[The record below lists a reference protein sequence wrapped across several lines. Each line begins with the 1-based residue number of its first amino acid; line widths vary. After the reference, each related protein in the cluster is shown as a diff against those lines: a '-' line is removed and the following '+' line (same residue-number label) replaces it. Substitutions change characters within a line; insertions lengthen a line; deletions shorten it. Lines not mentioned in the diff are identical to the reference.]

1 MRRDKGLVDWV
12 GRTSRCPMAAHE
24 RPGCLLLADADP
36 VSREQRGREL
46 AELDY
51 HVWVASSLGEASAII
66 AAEQPHFA
74 IIDYKL
80 SDGSGVSLI
89 PRLVTA
95 DPAARLGQRQ
105 PPRSMRSCANY
116 RTDVGSA
123 VRRTARWKLSPDA
136 TLRKSCASWPMTSAP
151 QRVCW
156 ASTPV
161 RYENC
166 SCVPSR
172 RYFKT

>member
-1 MRRDKGLVDWV
+1 VRRDKGLVDWV

-89 PRLVTA
+89 PRLVKA
-95 DPAARLGQRQ
+95 DPAARDFLARPAATAEIDAILRKLPDGCRLSGAPDSSLEAVTRRHAQEILRV
-105 PPRSMRSCANY
+105 MADDICA
-116 RTDVGSA
+116 
-123 VRRTARWKLSPDA
+123 TARVLGIDTR
-136 TLRKSCASWPMTSAP
+136 TLRKLL
-151 QRVCW
+151 
-156 ASTPV
+156 V
-161 RYENC
+161 RA
-166 SCVPSR
+166 
-172 RYFKT
+172 